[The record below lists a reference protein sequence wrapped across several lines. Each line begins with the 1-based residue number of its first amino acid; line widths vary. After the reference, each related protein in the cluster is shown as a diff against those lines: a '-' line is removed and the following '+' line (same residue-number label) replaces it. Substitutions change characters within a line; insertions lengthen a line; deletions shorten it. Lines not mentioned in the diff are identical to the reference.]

1 MTWITLNVKY
11 WRYAVALVAML
22 VAMLV
27 VGYCVHQYGKYHY
40 ERGKIAGVASMRE
53 EVDKANAAIAKMDRE
68 AFKTAAKHAEQMAQ
82 ASQDYQTLKAQR
94 EQKEKVQYV
103 EVQKIVEK
111 PVYHIE
117 CLDTSG
123 LSELNRAIK
132 GK

>member
-1 MTWITLNVKY
+1 MAWVTLIVKY
-11 WRYAVALVAML
+11 WRYAVALV
-22 VAMLV
+22 VMLV
-27 VGYCVHQYGKYHY
+27 VGDCVHQYGKSQY
-40 ERGKIAGVASMRE
+40 ERRKIAGVASMRE
-53 EVDKANAAIAKMDRE
+53 EVDKANATIAKMERE
-68 AFKTAAKHAEQMAQ
+68 AFETAAKHAEQMAQ

-111 PVYHIE
+111 PGYHIE

-123 LSELNRAIK
+123 LSELNRAIN

>member
-1 MTWITLNVKY
+1 MAWVTLIVKY
-11 WRYAVALVAML
+11 WRYAVALIVI
-22 VAMLV
+22 LV
-27 VGYCVHQYGKYHY
+27 VGYCVHQYGKSHY

-53 EVDKANAAIAKMDRE
+53 EVDKANATIVKMERE
-68 AFKTAAKHAEQMAQ
+68 AFETAAKHAEQMAR

-94 EQKEKVQYV
+94 GQKEKVQYV

-111 PVYHIE
+111 PVYHNV
-117 CLDTSG
+117 CFDTDG